1 MDCVGKANITEA
13 LLKTFEEIKHDKK
26 TIMEVDNV
34 LNNEH
39 GFIPGTTN
47 EAILS
52 PQILESWS
60 SEELIVLTQALYEI
74 TKSEEIAPKKFFSN
88 KEIKG
93 AQDYKKVYE
102 EELIYPFTLTGV
114 LKGSDILYS
123 TFISYSEL
131 KRLWENGAIT
141 YNMKIQRLP
150 KEKKNK
156 DGSVSLKPD
165 IKPKSVK
172 SIADLMVR
180 RKYKSNSLIL
190 NILVDGN
197 DNIEYEDGELIVGE
211 GTVVNIIDGAHRLEG
226 AISALE
232 ADPDSDDVLP
242 VVIYHLPLE
251 EAQDCLSQVNTFNA
265 FDKTLVKFYGNKKI
279 SDQIV
284 KDLMS
289 IPELINRVRIK
300 TTITK
305 KSEYLTNFAV
315 LTESIDEVFQP
326 ETTKDRYDVAN
337 ALKKFFGYLISA
349 YEDEFVKDLINHREH
364 SWMTHHNTFAGYVV
378 LCKKLVDKYGADYD
392 TKHITDMIDKIDFRK
407 QEGLEY
413 NDIIAPQGKVNS
425 NKIKKDIRDFFEKL
439 EV

>member
-1 MDCVGKANITEA
+1 MVKANITEE
-13 LLKTFEEIKHDKK
+13 LIKTLKEIKNDKK
-26 TIMEVDNV
+26 QVLEVDNI
-34 LNNEH
+34 LNDN
-39 GFIPGTTN
+39 GFMLGTTN

-52 PQILESWS
+52 PQVLESWTP
-60 SEELIVLTQALYEI
+60 EELIVLTQALYSV
-74 TKSEEIAPKKFFSN
+74 TKNEEIAPKKFFSA
-88 KEIKG
+88 KEIKETKG
-93 AQDYKKVYE
+93 FKKVYTE
-102 EELIYPFTLTGV
+102 DFSYPFTLAGV
-114 LKGSDILYS
+114 LKGSDIIYS

-156 DGSVSLKPD
+156 DGAVSLKPD

-180 RKYKSNSLIL
+180 GKYKSNSLIL

-197 DNIEYEDGELIVGE
+197 DNIEYEEGELIIGE

-226 AISALE
+226 AIKALE
-232 ADPDSDDVLP
+232 ADPDCEDVLP

-251 EAQDCLSQVNTFNA
+251 EAQDCLAQVNTFNA
-265 FDKTLVKFYGNKKI
+265 FDKTLVKYYGNKKI

-315 LTESIDEVFQP
+315 LTESIDDVFQP
-326 ETTKDRYDVAN
+326 ESTKDRYDVAS

-349 YEDEFVKDLINHREH
+349 YENEFVNDIVNHRQT

-392 TKHITDMIDKIDFRK
+392 VKLITDTIEKLDFRK
-407 QEGLEY
+407 QEGLDY
-413 NDIIAPQGKVNS
+413 NGTISPQGKVNS
-425 NKIKKDIRDFFEKL
+425 NKIKKNIREFFEKI

>member
-1 MDCVGKANITEA
+1 MDYVTKTNITEA
-13 LLKTFEEIKHDKK
+13 LLKTFEEIKNDKK
-26 TIMEVDNV
+26 QVLEVDNI
-34 LNNEH
+34 LNSEH
-39 GFIPGTTN
+39 GFMPGTTN
-47 EAILS
+47 EAILN
-52 PQILESWS
+52 PQILESWTP
-60 SEELIVLTQALYEI
+60 EELIVLTQALYEV
-74 TKSEEIAPKKFFSN
+74 TKSEQIVPKEFFSA
-88 KEIKG
+88 KEIKR
-93 AQDYKKVYE
+93 AKEFKKVYE
-102 EELIYPFTLTGV
+102 EDFSYPFTFTGV
-114 LKGSDILYS
+114 LKGSDIIYS
-123 TFISYSEL
+123 TFIPYSEL

-141 YNMKIQRLP
+141 YNIKVQRLP

-156 DGSVSLKPD
+156 DGSVTLKPD

-172 SIADLMVR
+172 SIAELMVR

-197 DNIEYEDGELIVGE
+197 DNIEYEEGELIIGE

-226 AISALE
+226 AIKALE
-232 ADPDSDDVLP
+232 ADPDCEDVLP

-251 EAQDCLSQVNTFNA
+251 EAQDCLSQVNTYNT
-265 FDKTLVKFYGNKKI
+265 FDKTLIKYYGNKKI

-349 YEDEFVKDLINHREH
+349 YENEFVNDIVNHREH

-378 LCKKLVDKYGADYD
+378 LCKKLVEKYGVDYD
-392 TKHITDMIDKIDFRK
+392 AKLITETIEKIDFRK